1 MDKQGRPQ
9 SKERQ
14 LRISKVEEWGIKVEE
29 SMKGNSKRIG
39 KITAKEAN
47 KVSKKKEKL
56 MEKDATENPRSFLFN
71 TQSTE
76 SKVVKS

>member
-1 MDKQGRPQ
+1 MDKPGRPQ

-39 KITAKEAN
+39 KITAKEAK
-47 KVSKKKEKL
+47 KVSQKREKL
-56 MEKDATENPRSFLFN
+56 MEKHAAENPSSFLFN

-76 SKVVKS
+76 SIIVKS